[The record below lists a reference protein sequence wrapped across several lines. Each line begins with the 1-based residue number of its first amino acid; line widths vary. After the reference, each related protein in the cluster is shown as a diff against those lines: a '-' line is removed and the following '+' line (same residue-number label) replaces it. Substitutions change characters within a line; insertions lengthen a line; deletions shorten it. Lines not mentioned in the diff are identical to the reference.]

1 MPPWPRKPNSGLIDG
16 MALPRGQTLKRWC
29 LCWHFKPSF
38 HDLMTELLEALKMT
52 SCQSC
57 NIILKILGPLK
68 HGLMANK
75 PNCNIPPL
83 AMYSGQTTGGR
94 GHEFGKWTC
103 FLFSPSLLLLF
114 PSQYG
119 DIISLTVSTQVHLVI
134 HIIKETKTTDVF
146 LNLEVCIK
154 TCLLL
159 CMFLCCREVENV
171 QSHHCLWADLK
182 LTCYGNTIWGYQ
194 CQSHCWRQPTMCLC
208 QEINFEV
215 SDHVLGC
222 RLDTTWH
229 KMGPRTKGICSLNT
243 YFYQWQLQVMSPNV
257 LQTSCALFVNP
268 IL

>member
-16 MALPRGQTLKRWC
+16 MALPRGQTLERWC

-38 HDLMTELLEALKMT
+38 HDLTTELSEALKMT

-57 NIILKILGPLK
+57 NIISKILGPLK

-75 PNCNIPPL
+75 PNCNIPPS

-103 FLFSPSLLLLF
+103 FFSPP
-114 PSQYG
+114 PSSYFTPVKYG

-159 CMFLCCREVENV
+159 CMFLCCREVEKCPVTPLSLSRSQANLLRKSYLGLPVSEPLLETTDNV
-171 QSHHCLWADLK
+171 
-182 LTCYGNTIWGYQ
+182 
-194 CQSHCWRQPTMCLC
+194 
-208 QEINFEV
+208 FV
-215 SDHVLGC
+215 SRD
-222 RLDTTWH
+222 
-229 KMGPRTKGICSLNT
+229 
-243 YFYQWQLQVMSPNV
+243 
-257 LQTSCALFVNP
+257 
-268 IL
+268 

>member
-16 MALPRGQTLKRWC
+16 MALPRGQTLERWC

-38 HDLMTELLEALKMT
+38 HDLTTELLEALIMT

-57 NIILKILGPLK
+57 NTISKILGPLK

-75 PNCNIPPL
+75 PNCHIPPL
-83 AMYSGQTTGGR
+83 AVYSGQPTGGR
-94 GHEFGKWTC
+94 GHEFGKWT
-103 FLFSPSLLLLF
+103 FFFFPSLLLLY

-171 QSHHCLWADLK
+171 QSHHCLLSRSQK
-182 LTCYGNTIWGYQ
+182 LYGNILGL
-194 CQSHCWRQPTMCLC
+194 P
-208 QEINFEV
+208 V
-215 SDHVLGC
+215 SEPL
-222 RLDTTWH
+222 LETT
-229 KMGPRTKGICSLNT
+229 N
-243 YFYQWQLQVMSPNV
+243 NV
-257 LQTSCALFVNP
+257 FVSRH
-268 IL
+268 

>member
-16 MALPRGQTLKRWC
+16 MALPRGQTLERWC

-38 HDLMTELLEALKMT
+38 HDLTTELLEALKMT

-57 NIILKILGPLK
+57 NIISKILGPLK

-83 AMYSGQTTGGR
+83 AMYSGQTAGGR

-103 FLFSPSLLLLF
+103 FFSSPPSSYF
-114 PSQYG
+114 YPSQYG

-159 CMFLCCREVENV
+159 CMFLCCREVEKCSV
-171 QSHHCLWADLK
+171 TPLSFWADLK
-182 LTCYGNTIWGYQ
+182 QTCHGNTIWGYQ
-194 CQSHCWRQPTMCLC
+194 FQNHCWRQLIMCLC
-208 QEINFEV
+208 QEINF
-215 SDHVLGC
+215 
-222 RLDTTWH
+222 
-229 KMGPRTKGICSLNT
+229 
-243 YFYQWQLQVMSPNV
+243 
-257 LQTSCALFVNP
+257 
-268 IL
+268 

>member
-16 MALPRGQTLKRWC
+16 MALPRGQTLERWC

-38 HDLMTELLEALKMT
+38 HDLTTELLEALKVT

-57 NIILKILGPLK
+57 NIISKILGPLK

-75 PNCNIPPL
+75 PNCNIPPI
-83 AMYSGQTTGGR
+83 
-94 GHEFGKWTC
+94 GHVFRPNYWWKRPWIWKVDS
-103 FLFSPSLLLLF
+103 FLFFPSLLLLY

-159 CMFLCCREVENV
+159 CMFLCCREVEKCSV
-171 QSHHCLWADLK
+171 TPLSFEQISSK
-182 LTCYGNTIWGYQ
+182 TCYGNNYSGL
-194 CQSHCWRQPTMCLC
+194 P
-208 QEINFEV
+208 V
-215 SDHVLGC
+215 SEPL
-222 RLDTTWH
+222 LETTD
-229 KMGPRTKGICSLNT
+229 
-243 YFYQWQLQVMSPNV
+243 NV
-257 LQTSCALFVNP
+257 FVSRD
-268 IL
+268 